1 MAPRSRSPAAVP
13 VLNSVSVT
21 GSGTNPTSRGG
32 DQHASTSASTF
43 TSQVPHHERRLSNP
57 AMPVS
62 YAYGAPPAPVGSSPL
77 GSPASRSSNRRVNTG
92 ESNDAQSTSSNSRRG
107 VSLRAQSL
115 LRGEVEAG
123 QDETILIT
131 GEDDEEEEDEDSF
144 ELEKQRHLE
153 REESIGRSLEP
164 AAVRYAR
171 LAERKRNTGSALR
184 QPTNFGT
191 TTTTGVASTSSS
203 KTRPATD
210 LNNTSVNIA
219 NAFAAAVKGTSSAE
233 GLMRVGGK
241 RATVPVPTQETVG
254 QEDAS
259 EEEDSGKETHCAGGG
274 AGTDGSKKRKKR
286 NSTPKDVSFKHRT
299 GETTSE
305 EELSEEAR
313 AKAKR
318 PKKMTSTTSPE
329 RERGNDA
336 EKEHVSGQRKTS
348 PNARRKLTT
357 DSAYK
362 PTGESEATSGDDI
375 SDDAN
380 ARRRKSK
387 GKGRASTGSATL
399 SAIPIG
405 RRDNEVWQKAKKR
418 KGRKGRGT
426 GEGEGVDD
434 EGAGSDDE
442 YARNDD
448 KEQDMGGMEHDFEPN
463 ISVEPPS
470 VSFFLRDK
478 SPSDRTQASAQK
490 EVVTPQLKLGGY
502 PTSSPGTHS
511 PFQPLRAFTFG
522 FGGRGANA
530 AAPPVDPSFDDFDQ
544 TLNPGRTQPSH
555 SFSRSLS
562 LDDSL
567 TRGSSYDYSE
577 EERIVAALEEQRRLN
592 QLATEQSKGGAGDGV
607 NSLTAG
613 LRRRHRLNGA
623 PALAGIQE
631 ESQHVRRSGIGAFL
645 GRQLYR
651 LFAGVWRTI
660 QDPLLDWRKIWRA
673 IGLLLLGLLA
683 MVYLVPNLTSD
694 SPSKSASSSD
704 HSPSIIHYV
713 PFFRPSST
721 YRAPATPADS
731 LEELIARLTLLEGAM
746 GQLSSLTDGDRTRT
760 KANNQLMSKIA
771 EQLSSL
777 EQTLSAERQN
787 AAKAFESS
795 VKANAKQNHE
805 LEQTLKGARADL
817 DALVTR
823 VQTFQDAHSG
833 DAADLRKLKASIDA
847 AAKDIASLGGKVAQ
861 VAQDVRKG
869 LDGERMA
876 KVALE
881 AIEERLPPKM
891 AVKVNENGKVEVDA
905 TFWQYLRDAFVDK
918 KEVESIVNSK
928 VAREVA
934 KLPLKTGGGGP
945 LAPIVIHEPPKWDDF
960 LEANDAALRALV
972 SSNIEG
978 RTGSDAIVTRR
989 AFLDTLRREI
999 KTLKADFEAKA
1010 NENVERIG
1018 QELLRKVAKQEEMK
1032 RKESGGDGIASHLH
1046 LPFTG
1051 HKGGEG
1057 GSSATIPSDN
1067 VAALVSSLVD
1077 SALLRYS
1084 KDVLARPDYALFTA
1098 GGRVVRTLTSP
1109 TYEANPLG
1117 ASRRALAWV
1126 TGTAGPRGRPPV
1138 TALHPDNAPGSCWP
1152 FAGSRGQLGIQLS
1165 RSIVPSDVT
1174 IEHVSIDV
1182 SLDGTVASAP
1192 REFEVWGVVES
1203 RSDIDRLA
1211 RYRYEQL
1218 EARRKAE
1225 VQGDDE
1231 ARGFELEP
1239 PTSIPPTPDHILL
1252 AIGSYD
1258 AASPAPIQTF
1268 PVTPMARQLAIPVQ
1282 VVVLKVLTNHGESA
1296 YTCLYRVR
1304 VGGTSTTISAQ

>member
-1 MAPRSRSPAAVP
+1 MASRLRSPAAVP
-13 VLNSVSVT
+13 VLVHHTPTS
-21 GSGTNPTSRGG
+21 GSGLGSEMNATTRG
-32 DQHASTSASTF
+32 DQHASTSASTSS
-43 TSQVPHHERRLSNP
+43 SQVPHHERRISNP
-57 AMPVS
+57 ALASSMPVS
-62 YAYGAPPAPVGSSPL
+62 YAYGAPPAPVGSSPH
-77 GSPASRSSNRRVNTG
+77 GSPVSRSSNRRTNTTG
-92 ESNDAQSTSSNSRRG
+92 GDANDGQSTSSNSRRRG
-107 VSLRAQSL
+107 HRRSQSL
-115 LRGEVEAG
+115 LRGEVETG
-123 QDETILIT
+123 QDESILI
-131 GEDDEEEEDEDSF
+131 EDEDNEEEEDEDSF
-144 ELEKQRHLE
+144 ELEKQRRLE

-171 LAERKRNTGSALR
+171 LAERKRNTGSAIR
-184 QPTNFGT
+184 QPTNFRT
-191 TTTTGVASTSSS
+191 ATTTGASSTSASTS
-203 KTRPATD
+203 KTRPTTD
-210 LNNTSVNIA
+210 LNDTSVNIA
-219 NAFAAAVKGTSSAE
+219 NAFAAAVKGTFSAE

-241 RATVPVPTQETVG
+241 RATMPAATQETVDHD
-254 QEDAS
+254 EDG
-259 EEEDSGKETHCAGGG
+259 EEEDSGKETHHAGGG
-274 AGTDGSKKRKKR
+274 AGTDG
-286 NSTPKDVSFKHRT
+286 T
-299 GETTSE
+299 GDTTSE

-318 PKKMTSTTSPE
+318 PKKTTNTSSPE

-336 EKEHVSGQRKTS
+336 AKEQAPGQRKTS
-348 PNARRKLTT
+348 PNAKRKSTAT

-362 PTGESEATSGDDI
+362 PAGELEATSEDDVSNDTI
-375 SDDAN
+375 
-380 ARRRKSK
+380 ARRRKNK
-387 GKGRASTGSATL
+387 GKGRASTGSAT
-399 SAIPIG
+399 SNAIPIG
-405 RRDNEVWQKAKKR
+405 RRDNDVWQKAKKKR
-418 KGRKGRGT
+418 GRKSRDA
-426 GEGEGVDD
+426 GEGD
-434 EGAGSDDE
+434 EEEAAGSDN
-442 YARNDD
+442 ALGHDD
-448 KEQDMGGMEHDFEPN
+448 DDDGDMGGMEHDFEPDV
-463 ISVEPPS
+463 SVEPPS

-478 SPSDRTQASAQK
+478 SPSFDRTQASAQK
-490 EVVTPQLKLGGY
+490 EMATPQLKLGGY

-522 FGGRGANA
+522 FGGRGASA
-530 AAPPVDPSFDDFDQ
+530 AAPPVHPSIDEFDQ
-544 TLNPGRTQPSH
+544 TLNAGHAQPSH

-592 QLATEQSKGGAGDGV
+592 KLAAEQSKGNAGDGV

-613 LRRRHRLNGA
+613 LRRRHRLSGA

-631 ESQHVRRSGIGAFL
+631 EAQHERKSGIGAFL
-645 GRQLYR
+645 GRLLYR
-651 LFAGVWRTI
+651 LLAGVWRTI
-660 QDPLLDWRKIWRA
+660 QDPLLDWSKIWRA

-683 MVYLVPNLTSD
+683 MVYLIPKLTSD
-694 SPSKSASSSD
+694 LPSKSTSSSE
-704 HSPSIIHYV
+704 HSSIIHYV

-721 YRAPATPADS
+721 YRAPAAPADS
-731 LEELIARLTLLEGAM
+731 LEELIARLTSLEGAM
-746 GQLSSLTDGDRTRT
+746 GQLSSLSDLDRTRT
-760 KANNQLMSKIA
+760 KADHQLLSKMA

-777 EQTLSAERQN
+777 EQILSNERQN
-787 AAKAFESS
+787 AAKALESS
-795 VKANAKQNHE
+795 VKANAKQNRE
-805 LEQTLKGARADL
+805 LEKTLKGARADL

-876 KVALE
+876 KLALE
-881 AIEERLPPKM
+881 AIEQRLPAKV

-918 KEVESIVNSK
+918 KQVETIVNGK
-928 VAREVA
+928 VARELA
-934 KLPLKTGGGGP
+934 KLPLKTDGDAP
-945 LAPIVIHEPPKWDDF
+945 PAPIVIHESPKWDEF

-972 SSNIEG
+972 SSHIEG
-978 RTGSDAIVTRR
+978 RTGSDAIVTRK

-1010 NENVERIG
+1010 NENVEKIG
-1018 QELLRKVAKQEEMK
+1018 QELLRKVAKQDEMK
-1032 RKESGGDGIASHLH
+1032 RKESGSGGLASHLH
-1046 LPFTG
+1046 LPFSG
-1051 HKGGEG
+1051 HKGSDSGA
-1057 GSSATIPSDN
+1057 SAGIPSDN
-1067 VAALVSSLVD
+1067 MAALVSSLVD

-1138 TALHPDNAPGSCWP
+1138 TALHPDNTPGSCWP
-1152 FAGSRGQLGIQLS
+1152 FVGSTGQLGIQLS

-1174 IEHVSIDV
+1174 IEHVSVDV

-1203 RSDIDRLA
+1203 RSDIERLA
-1211 RYRYEQL
+1211 RYRYEQQETRR
-1218 EARRKAE
+1218 EAEA
-1225 VQGDDE
+1225 QGDEE
-1231 ARGFELEP
+1231 AKDVELDP
-1239 PTSIPPTPDHILL
+1239 PTSIPPTPNHILL

-1258 AASPAPIQTF
+1258 AASPTPIQTF

-1282 VVVLKVLTNHGESA
+1282 VVILKVLSNHGESA

-1304 VGGTSTTISAQ
+1304 VGGMSTTTSAQ